1 MLPKYLLPKRGPS
14 KGSLVLTVDCVG
26 ENTESIVPDSALK
39 QLVEMFDAHGVKA
52 TWATK
57 QPRTSSLS
65 SYLLE
70 SSIGHEL
77 AIRCT
82 SDWAGAG
89 VARET
94 FLRELVS
101 QLADDALCLPLVARQ
116 TLTSLFVGN
125 CSVEKHLDLLVK
137 HGLKAV
143 VGETQNRSNKPH
155 FALPKAVH
163 YGVWDIPVTSN
174 VQGQLEQRFS
184 GRRRLKNL
192 LNTVVNDGGFG
203 QLVLDASLFAT
214 ATKASHNTLVWLLRH
229 TARLRDR
236 GLLKLETLSETA
248 SRLSEVPE
256 QSPQRSILRLAA

>member
-1 MLPKYLLPKRGPS
+1 MLPKYLLPKPGPS

-26 ENTESIVPDSALK
+26 GTAESNVSNSALK

-52 TWATK
+52 TWAIN
-57 QPRTSSLS
+57 QPKTSGLS
-65 SYLLE
+65 SFLLG

-82 SDWAGAG
+82 TDWAGAA
-89 VARET
+89 VPRST

-101 QLADDALCLPLVARQ
+101 QLADDSHCLPLVARQ
-116 TLTSLFVGN
+116 TITSLFVGN

-137 HGLKAV
+137 HGLKAI
-143 VGETQNRSNKPH
+143 VGPTQSCSNKPH
-155 FALPKAVH
+155 FAIPKAVR
-163 YGVWDIPVTSN
+163 YGVWDIPITSN
-174 VQGQLEQRFS
+174 VQGQLEQRFG
-184 GRRRLKNL
+184 GRRRLKSL

-203 QLVLDASLFAT
+203 QLVLDASLLST
-214 ATKASHNTLVWLLRH
+214 ATKASQNTLVWLLRH

-236 GLLKLETLSETA
+236 GFLNLETLSETA
-248 SRLSEVPE
+248 SRLSKVPE